1 MSKENFSWKSLFITE
16 KEEKEPTTSP
26 TQNPIPP
33 IPNQPQQNSQFPNTA
48 SQAAPISNTNN
59 PFINDVLEVYE
70 KGFESLNDE
79 GFDFFELYKSVS
91 VVGVN
96 NPQSYQMAFAM
107 GKSLRPD
114 LSKQFLLDKSQHY
127 ITEIEKVFK
136 NYDVIGNSKQSELN
150 NGILKRKE
158 ELTKNIND
166 IQTEIASLQNDL
178 QKKNAELLQIDT
190 DNKQQFVEI
199 QQKIEA
205 NAIAKQR
212 ILESINTVINGIN
225 QYL

>member
-16 KEEKEPTTSP
+16 KEDKEPTSSP
-26 TQNPIPP
+26 V
-33 IPNQPQQNSQFPNTA
+33 QNSTTQIATNTQQSNQFPTTA
-48 SQAAPISNTNN
+48 PQATPVSNSNN

-70 KGFESLNDE
+70 KGFESLNHE

-91 VVGVN
+91 AVGVN

-107 GKSLRPD
+107 GKTLRPD
-114 LSKQFLLDKSQHY
+114 LSKQLLLDKSQVY
-127 ITEIEKVFK
+127 ISEIEKVFK
-136 NYDVIGNSKQSELN
+136 NYDVIGNSKQNELN

-158 ELTKNIND
+158 GLTKSIED
-166 IQTEIASLQNDL
+166 IQSQITKLQNDL
-178 QKKNAELLQIDT
+178 QQKSSELQQIDT
-190 DNKQQFVEI
+190 ENKQQFLEI

-205 NAIAKQR
+205 NAIAKQK
-212 ILESINTVINGIN
+212 ILESITTVINGVN